1 MMLNIAW
8 FVLMYITTDSRVT
21 DTTMGF
27 AGMMSLLVTVA
38 NIVFNTMIFIL
49 IMMVCRQASVMWG
62 GGDDGPPPP
71 VPRHRTESK

>member
-1 MMLNIAW
+1 
-8 FVLMYITTDSRVT
+8 MYITTDSCVT

-27 AGMMSLLVTVA
+27 AGMMSLVVTVA
-38 NIVFNTMIFIL
+38 NIVSITMIFIL
-49 IMMVCRQASVMWG
+49 IMMIFRQASVMWG